1 MWSFNINIYS
11 LVISFQVQSYF
22 LRDIT
27 RYYTFHIIIVAPWIV
42 HMTISNTMKREI
54 HHLCDPS
61 STLVRKTV
69 AKKDYVERTS
79 LHVCSCW
86 CASVRAWQ
94 SSHHGTSLRC
104 WRVRWK
110 RIASPSYLGLQ
121 RGHGY
126 AATPAEGEGPCK
138 TWTFAG
144 STVQTWTSAGSVA
157 LPTGRSSLLPPSL
170 RLWIPLQCQGHVA
183 SFIIFLIFQCF
194 TLFPSLNW
202 PADQLIVLLTICVCF
217 SEGINIIF
225 L

>member
-1 MWSFNINIYS
+1 
-11 LVISFQVQSYF
+11 
-22 LRDIT
+22 
-27 RYYTFHIIIVAPWIV
+27 
-42 HMTISNTMKREI
+42 MTISNTMKREI

-86 CASVRAWQ
+86 CASIRAWQ
-94 SSHHGTSLRC
+94 SSQHGTSLRC

-144 STVQTWTSAGSVA
+144 SAVQTWTSAGSAA